1 MKRLFGFLVVMLI
14 LGLLAYWLSGYYPH
28 VIDSDQNKIE
38 IIASMI
44 IVSMLCSN
52 LFIRKESFIFLLK
65 RIGGWIFITV
75 LILTGYSY
83 QLEIKDYSNR
93 LAANV
98 IPGYAQGNGD
108 GSVSFYAG
116 NNGHFEITALLND
129 KNRVKFLFDTGAS
142 TVALTIEDAKKIGI
156 NTDNLI
162 YNLPLNTANG
172 ISWAARVNIDKIQIG
187 PIVVRNVEGTVS
199 SGGLDSPLLGMS
211 FLRKLSTFVIKGNI
225 LTLVN

>member
-1 MKRLFGFLVVMLI
+1 M
-14 LGLLAYWLSGYYPH
+14 
-28 VIDSDQNKIE
+28 
-38 IIASMI
+38 
-44 IVSMLCSN
+44 
-52 LFIRKESFIFLLK
+52 
-65 RIGGWIFITV
+65 
-75 LILTGYSY
+75 
-83 QLEIKDYSNR
+83 
-93 LAANV
+93 

-211 FLRKLSTFVIKGNI
+211 FLRKLSTFVIKGNT